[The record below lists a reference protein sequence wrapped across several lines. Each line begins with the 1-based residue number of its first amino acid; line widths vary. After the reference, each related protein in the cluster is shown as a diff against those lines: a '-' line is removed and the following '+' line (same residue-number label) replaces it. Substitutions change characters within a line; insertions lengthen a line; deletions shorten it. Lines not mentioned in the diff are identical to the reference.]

1 MLQSILYKEAC
12 YSGQVRVFSQRIATG
27 EFEPDA
33 ADVSYRQIG
42 LEHFNTT
49 EARALALDT
58 AVCTLSPSLPPS
70 LFSLPLFLNLSDAN
84 LLSVSLCVSPCH
96 EQRQSMVLMKN
107 VGDALPIELG
117 LPTDTTGLLE
127 HASSRLNMV
136 VAGDSR

>member
-1 MLQSILYKEAC
+1 MRIFA
-12 YSGQVRVFSQRIATG
+12 QRIATG
-27 EFEPDA
+27 EFEPHA
-33 ADVSYRQIG
+33 TDVSYRQIG

-58 AVCTLSPSLPPS
+58 AVCTLSPSVPLSLSLSLPPS
-70 LFSLPLFLNLSDAN
+70 ISQTRTRISSPWSLSLS
-84 LLSVSLCVSPCH
+84 LCLSVSLCVSPCH

>member
-12 YSGQVRVFSQRIATG
+12 YSGQVRIFSQRIATG
-27 EFEPDA
+27 EFEPHA
-33 ADVSYRQIG
+33 TDVSYRQIG

-84 LLSVSLCVSPCH
+84 ANLVSVVSFSLSVSLCHSVSL
-96 EQRQSMVLMKN
+96 RVMNSAN
-107 VGDALPIELG
+107 RW
-117 LPTDTTGLLE
+117 
-127 HASSRLNMV
+127 S
-136 VAGDSR
+136 